1 MFSYRLRHFFFG
13 LLVFLI
19 TSVGSK
25 ATTYR
30 FKHYNINN
38 GLSQNTV
45 RSIFQDNLGFM
56 WFGTKDGLNRF
67 DGTSFKIFKFSPN
80 SDLRDNV
87 FLRILQDKYNN
98 LWVSTEDGVYV
109 YDIYKEKF
117 RRFNHV
123 TQDNKKVEGV
133 VSDMIADNDGDIW
146 MAVEEKGVFHYDIS
160 NDELIFYSIPI
171 VKDGMKMMSLCQD
184 NNNRIWVC
192 PYSRP
197 FLFIDKITKKISEFN
212 LKDDDR
218 FLYAIGEV
226 SDVLAD
232 QYNQL
237 LVATSQKGLI
247 SVNIINQTYR
257 VLLDKDPNGD
267 PLFVRC
273 LERIDNNTLW
283 VGTESGVYIY
293 DTDTE
298 EAINLRSNT
307 LVPYS
312 LSDNAIYS
320 IYKDNDG
327 GIWVGSYFGGVDYYS
342 DRYNNFELFYPM
354 ASDNSITGKRVR
366 EFCRAPNGKIWIG
379 TEDQGLNLFDPETH
393 TFLPLPKPLGSLYTN
408 IHALYEDGDILW
420 IGTFSKGLHKY
431 NLKTGKLVT
440 YTQSD
445 DSKSISQNSPFA
457 LCKDRQNMLWI
468 GTLAGV
474 DIYNYEDDT
483 FTKVEKL
490 KGISI
495 QDIFEDTEGKI
506 WISTFV
512 NGLYRF
518 DPTVRKWKIFLHDAK
533 NPSSLPYNKVTSVFE
548 DSKKRLWV
556 ATQGGGFSLFDRKNE
571 TFFTY
576 NSSNGLPND
585 VVFQIK
591 EDNFGNLW
599 LSTNA
604 GLVQFDPEKKSFKN
618 YTVEDGLKTNQFN
631 YKSSYKA
638 PDGTLYFGS
647 IDGFVRFNPAYFKE
661 DSAIPPIVLT
671 DFHLN
676 NSPANVCDKNSPL
689 KESILYTQ
697 CIRLPYDKNSFTI
710 KYALLSYSGFHPKN
724 VVYKLEGFDKEWI
737 PANSTQSIIYSNLN
751 PGEYKLIISLET
763 ESSSGINKAMK
774 TLDIIVSPP
783 FWKTW
788 WAYAFYIIC
797 LISCA
802 FFIIFYF
809 HRRSRKLQL
818 QKMRLFEREKEKELY
833 ESKIDFFTNVAHEIR
848 TPLSLIKAPL
858 EQILKNDAL
867 PTEVK
872 DNLEVMSKNTDRLLD
887 LTNQLLD
894 FRKTEA
900 ELYKLNEKVANVSD
914 VVRKTFER
922 FIPFAKQKNIDFNL
936 KLPEKDIIAKIDV
949 EAFIKII
956 SNLINN
962 AIKYCD
968 SCVNVFLDCS
978 TDENS
983 NDFFN
988 FETENDG
995 PIIPDRFK
1003 KEMFKPFTRFDSEK
1017 DKIVTGTGIGLALT
1031 KSLTELLKGSITY
1044 CLRNN
1049 LNVFRVIFPIG
1060 SLGDDENT
1068 EVVEER
1074 DEISEK
1080 TDNGKKG
1087 KSKKRPLLLLVEDDL
1102 EMRDFLEKCLQIQ
1115 YNTIVASNGEEAL
1128 GILKNQNV
1136 DLVVSDIMMPKM
1148 DGFELTGHI
1157 KSDIEF
1163 SHIPVILLT
1172 AKVNVQSKVQG
1183 FEVGADAYVEK
1194 PFSVEVLLA
1203 QITSLLQNREKFREA
1218 FLKYPFAGMNNI
1230 DLNKSDSEFLQKL
1243 DEIIQDNIANSDFNI
1258 EDLADRFC
1266 MSKASFYRKIK
1277 GVLDVTPNEYLK
1289 IARLKKAAQLLKE
1302 GNYRITEICYMVGF
1316 NSPSYFAKCFQQQF
1330 GVLPKDFS

>member
-1 MFSYRLRHFFFG
+1 MFSYRLRHYFFV
-13 LLVFLI
+13 LSVFLI
-19 TSVGSK
+19 TSVGTK
-25 ATTYR
+25 ATTYQ
-30 FKHYNINN
+30 FKHYDINN

-45 RSIFQDNLGFM
+45 RSIFQDNQGFM

-80 SDLRDNV
+80 GDLRDNV
-87 FLRILQDKYNN
+87 FLRILQDKHNN
-98 LWVSTEDGVYV
+98 IWVSTESGVYV
-109 YDIYKEKF
+109 YDPYKEKF
-117 RRFNHV
+117 RRFDRI
-123 TQDNKKVEGV
+123 TPENKKVEGV
-133 VSDMIADNDGDIW
+133 VSDMIADDDGDIW
-146 MAVEEKGVFHYDIS
+146 MAVEERGVFQYDIAK
-160 NDELIFYSIPI
+160 DELIFYAIPI
-171 VKDGMKMMSLCQD
+171 VEDGMKMMSLCQD
-184 NNNRIWVC
+184 NNHRIWVC
-192 PYSRP
+192 PYSCP
-197 FLFIDKITKKISEFN
+197 FFLIDKRTKKVSEFN
-212 LKDDDR
+212 LKDDVH
-218 FLYAIGEV
+218 FLYEIGEV

-237 LVATSQKGLI
+237 LLATSQKGLV
-247 SVNIINQTYR
+247 SVNTINQTHR

-273 LERIDNNTLW
+273 LERINNTTLW

-298 EAINLRSNT
+298 RTINLRSNG
-307 LVPYS
+307 LVSYS

-320 IYKDNDG
+320 IYKDNNG

-354 ASDNSITGKRVR
+354 ACDNSLTGKRVR
-366 EFCRAPNGKIWIG
+366 EFCSAPNGKIWIG
-379 TEDQGLNLFDPETH
+379 TEDKGLNLFDPVSR
-393 TFLPLPKPLGSLYTN
+393 TFLPLPNPLSSLYTN

-420 IGTFSKGLHKY
+420 ISTFSKGLNKY
-431 NLKTGKLVT
+431 NVKTGKLVT
-440 YTQSD
+440 YTHSD
-445 DSKSISQNSPFA
+445 DPKSISQNSTFA

-468 GTLAGV
+468 GTLSGV
-474 DIYNYEDDT
+474 NIYNYEDDS

-512 NGLYRF
+512 SGLYRF
-518 DPTVRKWKIFLHDAK
+518 DQGTNKWRIFLHDAA
-533 NPSSLPYNKVTSVFE
+533 NSSSLPYNKVTSVFE

-556 ATQGGGFSLFDRKNE
+556 TTQGGGFSLFDRKTE

-585 VVFQIK
+585 VVYQIK

-604 GLVQFDPEKKSFKN
+604 GLVWFDPNKKLFKN
-618 YTVEDGLKTNQFN
+618 YTIEDGLKTNQFN

-661 DSAIPPIVLT
+661 DSSIPPIVLT
-671 DFHLN
+671 DFYLN
-676 NSPANVCDKNSPL
+676 NSPANVSDKNSPL
-689 KESILYTQ
+689 KESILYAQ
-697 CIRLPYDKNSFTI
+697 CIRLPYNKNSFSI

-737 PANSTQSIIYSNLN
+737 PAHGTQSIVYSNLN
-751 PGEYKLIISLET
+751 PGKYKLIISFET
-763 ESSSGINKAMK
+763 DSSSGINKAMK

-788 WAYAFYIIC
+788 WAYVFYVIC
-797 LISCA
+797 LIS
-802 FFIIFYF
+802 FTFLIIYYF
-809 HRRSRKLQL
+809 HQRTKKLQQ
-818 QKMRLFEREKEKELY
+818 QKMRFFEREKEKELY
-833 ESKIDFFTNVAHEIR
+833 ESKIEFFTNVAHEIR

-858 EQILKNDAL
+858 EQILKNDRLSAD
-867 PTEVK
+867 VK
-872 DNLEVMSKNTDRLLD
+872 DNLGVMSKNTDRLLD

-900 ELYKLNEKVANVSD
+900 ELYTLNEKVTNVSD
-914 VVRKTFER
+914 VVRETFGR
-922 FIPFAKQKNIDFNL
+922 FMPLAKQKNVDLKL
-936 KLPEKDIIAKIDV
+936 KLPEKDIIAKIDI
-949 EAFIKII
+949 EAFTKVI

-968 SCVNVFLDCS
+968 SFVQVTLDCS
-978 TDENS
+978 TDDKENS
-983 NDFFN
+983 SLN
-988 FETENDG
+988 FVTENDG
-995 PIIPDRFK
+995 LLIPDRFK
-1003 KEMFKPFTRFDSEK
+1003 NEIFKPFTRLNNER
-1017 DKIVTGTGIGLALT
+1017 DKMIMGTGIGLALT

-1044 CLRNN
+1044 RVENN
-1049 LNVFRVIFPIG
+1049 LNVFHVIFPIG
-1060 SLGDDENT
+1060 IPNDKELGGDELQKEQIT
-1068 EVVEER
+1068 VKSGEEIK
-1074 DEISEK
+1074 E
-1080 TDNGKKG
+1080 
-1087 KSKKRPLLLLVEDDL
+1087 KSKKQPLLLLVEDDL
-1102 EMRDFLEKCLQIQ
+1102 EMRNFLVKCLNGV
-1115 YNTIVASNGEEAL
+1115 YNTVVASNGEEAL
-1128 GILKNQNV
+1128 SVLKNNNV

-1148 DGFELTGHI
+1148 DGFKLTEHI
-1157 KSDIEF
+1157 KSNIEF

-1183 FEVGADAYVEK
+1183 FEVGADAYIEK

-1203 QITSLLQNREKFREA
+1203 QIASLLQNREKFREA
-1218 FLKYPFAGMNNI
+1218 FLKYPFIGMNNV
-1230 DLNKSDSEFLQKL
+1230 DLNKSDGEFLEKL
-1243 DEIIQDNIANSDFNI
+1243 EEVIQENITNPDFNI
-1258 EDLADRFC
+1258 EDLADQFC
-1266 MSKASFYRKIK
+1266 MSRASFYRKIK
-1277 GVLDVTPNEYLK
+1277 GVLDVTPNEYLR

-1302 GNYRITEICYMVGF
+1302 GNYRVTEICYMVGF

>member
-1 MFSYRLRHFFFG
+1 MFVYKHRYFFLI

-19 TSVGSK
+19 VAGISNAAS
-25 ATTYR
+25 YQ
-30 FKHYNINN
+30 FKHYDINN

-45 RSIFQDNLGFM
+45 RSIFQDDQGFM

-67 DGTSFKIFKFSPN
+67 DGTSFKIFKFSPDTN
-80 SDLRDNV
+80 LRDNV
-87 FLRILQDKYNN
+87 FLCILQDKHHNI
-98 LWVSTEDGVYV
+98 WVSTEDGVYV
-109 YDIYKEKF
+109 YDTYMEKF
-117 RRFNHV
+117 HRFDRV
-123 TQDNKKVEGV
+123 TSKNEKVEGV
-133 VSDMIADNDGDIW
+133 VSDMITDEDGDIW

-160 NDELIFYSIPI
+160 KDELIFYSIPL
-171 VKDGMKMMSLCQD
+171 VVDGMKMMALCQD
-184 NNNRIWVC
+184 DNNMIWVC

-197 FLFIDKITKKISEFN
+197 FLLIDKRTKKVSEFN
-212 LKDDDR
+212 LNDDDH

-247 SVNIINQTYR
+247 SINIINKTHR

-283 VGTESGVYIY
+283 VGTESGVYVY

-298 EAINLRSNT
+298 IAINLRSNLIPT
-307 LVPYS
+307 S

-320 IYKDNDG
+320 IYKDNNG
-327 GIWVGSYFGGVDYYS
+327 GIWVGSYFGGVNYYPNRS
-342 DRYNNFELFYPM
+342 IYFEIYYPIENE
-354 ASDNSITGKRVR
+354 NSISGRRVR
-366 EFCRAPNGKIWIG
+366 EFCEARDGKLWIG
-379 TEDQGLNLFDPETH
+379 TEDKGLNLFDPATS
-393 TFLPLPKPLGSLYTN
+393 TFLPLPKPLRSLYTN
-408 IHALYEDGDILW
+408 IHALYEDRDKLW
-420 IGTFSKGLHKY
+420 ISTFSKGLNKY
-431 NLKTGKLVT
+431 DVKTGKLET
-440 YTQSD
+440 YTHSD
-445 DSKSISQNSPFA
+445 DPKSISQNSTFA
-457 LCKDRQNMLWI
+457 LCKDRQNVLWI

-474 DIYNYEDDT
+474 NIYNYDDES
-483 FTKVEKL
+483 FTKVDEL

-512 NGLYRF
+512 NGLYQF
-518 DPTVRKWKIFLHDAK
+518 NPSIKKWKVFLHDATD
-533 NPSSLPYNKVTSVFE
+533 PYSLPYNKVTSVFE

-556 ATQGGGFSLFDRKNE
+556 TTQGGGFGLFDRKSE

-585 VVFQIK
+585 VVYQIK

-604 GLVQFDPEKKSFKN
+604 GLVWFNPEKKSFKN

-661 DSAIPPIVLT
+661 DDVVPPIVFT
-671 DFHLN
+671 DFYLN
-676 NSPANVCDKNSPL
+676 NSPANVSDKNSPL

-697 CIRLPYDKNSFTI
+697 SIQLPYNKNSFTI
-710 KYALLSYSGFHPKN
+710 KYAILSYSGFYPKN
-724 VVYKLEGFDKEWI
+724 VVYKLEGFDREWI
-737 PANSTQSIIYSNLN
+737 STNGTQSIVYSNLN
-751 PGEYKLIISLET
+751 PGKYRLIISFDSD
-763 ESSSGINKAMK
+763 SSSGINKVMK
-774 TLDIIVSPP
+774 TLDIIVNPP

-788 WAYAFYIIC
+788 WAYLFYVICVVSSVFLII
-797 LISCA
+797 S
-802 FFIIFYF
+802 YF
-809 HRRSRKLQL
+809 HQRTKKLQ
-818 QKMRLFEREKEKELY
+818 QNKMQIFEREKEKELY

-858 EQILKNDAL
+858 EQILKNDTL
-867 PTEVK
+867 QTEVK

-900 ELYKLNEKVANVSD
+900 ELYKLNEKVANVSH
-914 VVRKTFER
+914 VAREILER
-922 FIPFAKQKNIDFNL
+922 FMPLAKQKNIAFTL

-949 EAFIKII
+949 EAFIKVI

-968 SCVNVFLDCS
+968 SFVNVSFDCS
-978 TDENS
+978 TKDES
-983 NDFFN
+983 NYFLN
-988 FETENDG
+988 FVTENDG
-995 PIIPDRFK
+995 SIIPDQFK
-1003 KEMFKPFTRFDSEK
+1003 NEVFKPFTRLNKER

-1044 CLRNN
+1044 RVENN
-1049 LNVFRVIFPIG
+1049 LNVFQVTFPIG
-1060 SLGDDENT
+1060 VLNDNKLIEDEQ
-1068 EVVEER
+1068 
-1074 DEISEK
+1074 
-1080 TDNGKKG
+1080 KKG
-1087 KSKKRPLLLLVEDDL
+1087 EIPVKTEEEMKEKSKKRPLVLLVEDDL
-1102 EMRDFLEKCLQIQ
+1102 EMRDFLVKCLNIH
-1115 YNTIVASNGEEAL
+1115 YDIEVASNGDEAL
-1128 GILKNQNV
+1128 SVLKNKNI

-1157 KSDIEF
+1157 KSNIEF

-1183 FEVGADAYVEK
+1183 FEVGADGYIEK
-1194 PFSVEVLLA
+1194 PFSIEVLLA
-1203 QITSLLQNREKFREA
+1203 QIASLLQNREKFREA
-1218 FLKYPFAGMNNI
+1218 FLKYPFIGMNNVE
-1230 DLNKSDSEFLQKL
+1230 LNKSDEEFLQKL
-1243 DEIIQDNIANSDFNI
+1243 DEVIQNNIANPDFNV
-1258 EDLADRFC
+1258 EDLADQFF

-1277 GVLDVTPNEYLK
+1277 GVLDITPNEYLR

-1302 GNYRITEICYMVGF
+1302 GNYRVTEICYMVGF